1 MTERREAS
9 IRDVG
14 GGQTLGPAWRN
25 TIAFAAG
32 HPSLPPSIPISVPPI
47 RFSWTGESPR
57 FDPLHLSSPLPPS
70 LSRARNSPRKLT
82 VWRAV
87 ALRCVDVTKWLGKW
101 FHSVPRVIEWCWC
114 GRWLPE
120 SAGSGSTCWSPSYIH
135 PYIYTRWLYHAMYT
149 DRSEAEWIAAGYRH
163 TASRTSVR
171 APRSVHTHAHSAT
184 SGRVCVARAPHGN
197 DESSTLEH
205 LVCSFLSAFH
215 RSRSLADCCA
225 PSLSPA
231 FALAPVTMC
240 TRATQR
246 PVGRGRVMISRLFT
260 RSRRC
265 LPPAFHWPSSLSSH
279 WLCLPRGSRHSFERG
294 GNERGRPSLSALTC
308 GRVLANLRGR
318 GDMFSFPMIYAGKW
332 VARAWKCHAP
342 RYRWQVS
349 MGKGRVRAS
358 RKNAALYRPAT
369 RYHAIPRPVH
379 TAPPHPLPTLW
390 NHSTRHRVE
399 NHPVIPR
406 PRSAA
411 PTTLT
416 VNFVN
421 YPRDPVPSA
430 RVRPLFWRVP
440 GIIDGLRLR
449 ALRLLRI
456 FFQLEL
462 ISID

>member
-171 APRSVHTHAHSAT
+171 APRSVHTHAHSAA

-279 WLCLPRGSRHSFERG
+279 WLCLPRGSRHSFQ
-294 GNERGRPSLSALTC
+294 RGRERERSSLSLRSHLRSGVGKFAWPRGYVFVSNDLCRQMGRARVKVSCTALSMTGIDGERSSTC
-308 GRVLANLRGR
+308 
-318 GDMFSFPMIYAGKW
+318 FSKECGFVP
-332 VARAWKCHAP
+332 ARYPIP
-342 RYRWQVS
+342 RDT
-349 MGKGRVRAS
+349 
-358 RKNAALYRPAT
+358 AARPYRPT
-369 RYHAIPRPVH
+369 PS
-379 TAPPHPLPTLW
+379 PPHPVKSFNAP
-390 NHSTRHRVE
+390 
-399 NHPVIPR
+399 PR
-406 PRSAA
+406 GKSSGDSASPFRGPDHA
-411 PTTLT
+411 DRE
-416 VNFVN
+416 F
-421 YPRDPVPSA
+421 R
-430 RVRPLFWRVP
+430 
-440 GIIDGLRLR
+440 
-449 ALRLLRI
+449 
-456 FFQLEL
+456 
-462 ISID
+462 